1 MQPMHLPHQS
11 CRYTNHAAG
20 FSKFPACMIRS
31 LPDESAGK
39 HHTSDQARVHLIQV
53 SRRRRQ
59 ACFVLGLGYW
69 IRAILVAFIAE
80 PSRQSDALMAP
91 LTIADQ
97 ARAAKNCLGQ
107 LLSETKQRPTT
118 GEIAIQSSTIEDLL
132 ERFVLWAGSLGA
144 LQAPAKKLSLDY
156 RLEDAPDVRDQI
168 CEYLENLQEATED
181 REWCVL
187 KLQGHL

>member
-1 MQPMHLPHQS
+1 ML
-11 CRYTNHAAG
+11 R
-20 FSKFPACMIRS
+20 
-31 LPDESAGK
+31 
-39 HHTSDQARVHLIQV
+39 
-53 SRRRRQ
+53 
-59 ACFVLGLGYW
+59 LGYR
-69 IRAILVAFIAE
+69 IRIILVALTAE
-80 PSRQSDALMAP
+80 PSHRSDALMAP

-97 ARAAKNCLGQ
+97 ARATKNCLGQ

-118 GEIAIQSSTIEDLL
+118 GEVTIYPSTIEDLL

-181 REWCVL
+181 REWCAL